1 MTPGGPAPLAEL
13 AGANASDAA
22 EQPSPQFPL
31 NLVAVRL
38 QAADYRSLST
48 TGYGE
53 GRFSVIA
60 PPELL
65 TPPQLQSLAQWPQIA
80 TAAIF
85 DAALLPEKFDSLADL
100 RLAAAKMQADV
111 LLVYTIATTLPVDG
125 PPLAPAHKV
134 APGTQ
139 TALGVAGHSTD
150 TL

>member
-1 MTPGGPAPLAEL
+1 MLRRPPRSTRTDPLFPYTTLFRSVRCLRNVIAYAVVAFLCAGCASYMTPGGPAPLAEL

-60 PPELL
+60 RSEEH
-65 TPPQLQSLAQWPQIA
+65 TSELQSLMRISYA
-80 TAAIF
+80 
-85 DAALLPEKFDSLADL
+85 
-100 RLAAAKMQADV
+100 
-111 LLVYTIATTLPVDG
+111 
-125 PPLAPAHKV
+125 
-134 APGTQ
+134 
-139 TALGVAGHSTD
+139 
-150 TL
+150 